1 MKFPF
6 PIYFSFFCPE
16 EKIGYFPMSSLFF
29 VDQVGS
35 SCVLVFLV
43 FPLFL
48 LLGYNSMSSVED
60 PTDDKLV
67 LRGMKN
73 MKNLNYY
80 IYYNIV

>member
-1 MKFPF
+1 
-6 PIYFSFFCPE
+6 
-16 EKIGYFPMSSLFF
+16 
-29 VDQVGS
+29 
-35 SCVLVFLV
+35 V

-73 MKNLNYY
+73 MKNLNYFIY
-80 IYYNIV
+80 IIILCSSIRFHALKNLLSNCVSN